1 MPNAVQ
7 QQITTMEPER
17 LRPRTHHRWGLW
29 VSGAIVLAVTAAL
42 AKSVILSPAMDWPV
56 VGGYL
61 FDDAILSGVLVT
73 LELTVLSQLISF
85 LLGFSAAY
93 GLQSGNRVLNAVSM
107 AYIWFFR
114 GTPLLVQLLFWYNL
128 ALIFPSIKLGIPLV
142 GVHHEWMTNEI
153 ITGFTAALLGL
164 GVNEGAYMA
173 EIIRGGIIS
182 VPRGQME
189 AALSI
194 GMRRDDALRRI
205 VLPQTIR
212 VIIPPTGNQFITLL
226 KGSSLVSVIGGGDLL
241 TRAQFIY
248 GATYQ
253 VIPLLVVAC
262 LWYLALVSVASV
274 GQYLL
279 ERKFDPDSQPLRRIR
294 PFGPFRKASGA

>member
-1 MPNAVQ
+1 MLEGRHPA
-7 QQITTMEPER
+7 TAER
-17 LRPRTHHRWGLW
+17 GPIRIRAKTHQRWGMWIFGL
-29 VSGAIVLAVTAAL
+29 IVLLVVGSLVRSVVTNPHL
-42 AKSVILSPAMDWPV
+42 NWPV
-56 VGGYL
+56 VGQYL
-61 FDDAILSGVLVT
+61 FNDAILSGVVVT
-73 LELTVLSQLISF
+73 LELTVLSQLIS
-85 LLGFSAAY
+85 LVLGFAAAY
-93 GLQSGNRVLNAVSM
+93 GLQSSNPVLNAVSA

-128 ALIFPSIKLGIPLV
+128 ALIFPTLRIGVPFVGIE
-142 GVHHEWMTNEI
+142 HEWMTNSV

-173 EIIRGGIIS
+173 EIIRGGIIA
-182 VPRGQME
+182 VPPGQME
-189 AALSI
+189 AALSM
-194 GMRRDDALRRI
+194 GMKRDDALRRI

-262 LWYLALVSVASV
+262 LWYLALVSVASA

-279 ERKFDPDSQPLRRIR
+279 ERRFDPNSKPGIRLRLGLTR
-294 PFGPFRKASGA
+294 GVAA

>member
-1 MPNAVQ
+1 MWVF
-7 QQITTMEPER
+7 
-17 LRPRTHHRWGLW
+17 GLS
-29 VSGAIVLAVTAAL
+29 VLLVVGALVRSIVTNPHLN
-42 AKSVILSPAMDWPV
+42 WPV
-56 VGGYL
+56 VGKYL
-61 FDDAILSGVLVT
+61 FNDAILSGVVVT
-73 LELTVLSQLISF
+73 LELTVLSQLISLF
-85 LLGFSAAY
+85 LGFAAAY
-93 GLQSGNRVLNAVSM
+93 GLQSSNPVLNAVSA

-128 ALIFPSIKLGIPLV
+128 ALIFPTLRIGVPFVGIE
-142 GVHHEWMTNEI
+142 HEWMTNSV

-173 EIIRGGIIS
+173 EIIRGGIIA
-182 VPRGQME
+182 VPPGQME
-189 AALSI
+189 AALSM
-194 GMRRDDALRRI
+194 GMKRDEALRRI

-262 LWYLALVSVASV
+262 LWYLALVSVASA

-279 ERKFDPDSQPLRRIR
+279 ERKFDPNPAPRLRIR
-294 PFGPFRKASGA
+294 LGLSRGVAA